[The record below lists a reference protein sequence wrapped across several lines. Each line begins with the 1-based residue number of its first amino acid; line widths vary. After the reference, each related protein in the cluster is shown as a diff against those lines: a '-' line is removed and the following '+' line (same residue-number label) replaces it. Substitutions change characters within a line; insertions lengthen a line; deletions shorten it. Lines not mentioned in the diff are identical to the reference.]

1 MNCPVCKADNPATSK
16 FCNECGIRLEFQCPY
31 CASPTAAGAKFCTEC
46 GSSLDFRCAQCNAVN
61 RQGAKFCQQCGV
73 RLVIQCF
80 TCGATTPPG
89 SRFCQQCGGRL
100 ERRCSGCGSPIVFGA
115 RFCNGCGM
123 ALVGTEVQTQPL
135 PLITLPSR
143 PAAAPPAPSAP
154 VAPAAAVAPPPIAVA
169 PPPSA
174 SAVQPP
180 PPIAPQPVAQAPVVV
195 PPPSVVE
202 APPVIEA
209 PVAAAPPPVVEA
221 PPVPPDV
228 ETPAAPA
235 PIVAPSPVIEPVV
248 AQAPVAAPAPAASPP
263 VAAPPVAAAAPAP
276 PIAVAPAEPEAPRKP
291 EDERRLVTVLFG
303 DVSGFTAMS
312 EKMDAE
318 EMKLIMDRCLKQLAD
333 QVFKFEGTVDKFEG
347 DLIMAVWGAPTA
359 HEDDAERAVLAALD
373 MQRILTEFSA
383 NLYRRRGFTLR
394 MRIGVN
400 TGEVISGVVAAG
412 RDKDYT
418 VMGDVVNTASRFEG
432 AAEVGTVMVG
442 EKTWQLTKH
451 LIEYEALEPITV
463 KGKVEPL
470 TVFKA
475 LSVRADRGLRRGV
488 AGLESPMVGRTGHL
502 VNLLAEYQ
510 AMVPTRQPHMATILG
525 VPGIGKSRLLAEYE
539 SALKLGGNEFTWCKG
554 RCVPYGQG
562 IAFYPLAEILKG
574 FLGIKESDSL
584 EYVQE
589 RLLDGIGEIVS
600 KARLG
605 QTIDP
610 SQVDAVVEVREEAR
624 QLAHRLGY
632 AIGVSYP
639 DADLQAIN
647 PANLKDELFWAWRRF
662 LSDWAS
668 IQPLVF
674 VVEDVHWADPVVLDL
689 VSSVSRSLDGAP
701 IQFLCLSRPEL
712 MEERPDW
719 ADAPNAMLIKI
730 DPLSLEQSIELVDNL
745 LSPNLLSRAWKER
758 VAKAASG
765 VPFFV
770 EEFLRTLIEEEQIHT
785 GAAGWGPKDAER
797 LPELPDSIFAT
808 LFSRLDRLPAGQKNL
823 LQRASVVGG
832 TFWDSS
838 LRYPQ
843 PALGSDGVAIGE
855 LQAKGWLEQHSESA
869 FLGDSEYGF
878 VNYMVRESAYKGL
891 TRTRRSQEHHR
902 VARWLEERVGD
913 RVEEFLELLAYHYGQ
928 GALQAIEDDESDNT
942 PVIKA
947 ISYGWRAAE
956 RSRMHHAFNEALTR
970 YDDTLRLVERLTGDP
985 SIDIDGRSPATIALD
1000 VLLARAQVKEPLGQY
1015 DAALADIDRALTEAI
1030 EQHLTAIQAQG
1041 YTLKARLQRLQAH
1054 SDDAADSVQ
1063 KAIGLYQLT
1072 HDTMGEAQALTIL
1085 GEIRSD
1091 KAELEA
1097 FESTMRQALVLAESS
1112 GVQWLEAR
1120 ALNLLGISCIYQGKM
1135 AEALEH
1141 LRGSRDLFQA
1151 TGDRRGI
1158 ATSLAT
1164 LGRVEHATGD
1174 STNAITHVEEAYA
1187 IFHEM
1192 GDQPMRVAS
1201 LVTLGQLHLE
1211 RGNLGPCRLYSQTAL
1226 ELAKTLGQ
1234 HAQAVRATLSLAQA
1248 EIAEGVGPNL
1258 VPQLLEARDLS
1269 QSTNQTAILPEV
1281 YRMLAQAEVALADP
1295 VEGERY
1301 ARLGREVVEAEDH
1314 YSQGTTWYAL
1324 ALTLAAQPGRDAE
1337 AEEAFHHAIECLE
1350 AADEAFEIGDSHL
1363 AYAVFLMAHD
1373 RPTEAMEHLVKAYE
1387 AFETLETKDRLARVE
1402 ELRARLEAMVTGA
1415 PEPATAAP
1423 EAPPAGVPVAEHG
1436 DTPAAPELPAAALV
1450 TASGPPGAEPPA
1462 DELVTA
1468 GGAAE
1473 PASPPHRTRRRK

>member
-61 RQGAKFCQQCGV
+61 RQGAKFCQSCGV
-73 RLVIQCF
+73 RLVTQCF

-89 SRFCQQCGGRL
+89 ARFCQQCGGRL
-100 ERRCSGCGSPIVFGA
+100 ERRCSECGSPIVYGA
-115 RFCNGCGM
+115 RFCNGCGA

-135 PLITLPSR
+135 PLITLPPR

-154 VAPAAAVAPPPIAVA
+154 VAPAAILAPPAPPPVA
-169 PPPSA
+169 SVPPPLA
-174 SAVQPP
+174 PAVQPP
-180 PPIAPQPVAQAPVVV
+180 PPIAPQPVAQAPVA
-195 PPPSVVE
+195 
-202 APPVIEA
+202 AP
-209 PVAAAPPPVVEA
+209 PPPVVEA
-221 PPVPPDV
+221 PPVV
-228 ETPAAPA
+228 ETP
-235 PIVAPSPVIEPVV
+235 VAE
-248 AQAPVAAPAPAASPP
+248 APVAAPEAQVAPPP
-263 VAAPPVAAAAPAP
+263 APIAAPPVAAAP
-276 PIAVAPAEPEAPRKP
+276 PPVATTAVPAEPEAPRRP

-312 EKMDAE
+312 EQMDAE

-373 MQRILTEFSA
+373 MQRILTEYSA
-383 NLYRRRGFTLR
+383 NLYKRRGFTLR

-418 VMGDVVNTASRFEG
+418 VMGDVVNTASRFES

-502 VNLLAEYQ
+502 VNLLADYQ
-510 AMVPTRQPHMATILG
+510 AMVTTRQPHMVTILG

-539 SALKLGGNEFTWCKG
+539 SSLKLGGHDFTWCKG

-584 EYVQE
+584 EYVQD
-589 RLLDGIGEIVS
+589 RLLDGIGDIVS

-605 QTIDP
+605 QTTDP
-610 SQVDAVVEVREEAR
+610 SQIDTVVEVREEAR

-632 AIGVSYP
+632 AIGVTYP
-639 DADLQAIN
+639 DADLKAIN

-674 VVEDVHWADPVVLDL
+674 VVEDVHWADQVVLDL
-689 VSSVSRSLDGAP
+689 VSSVSQSLDGAP

-712 MEERPDW
+712 MEDRPDW
-719 ADAPNAMLIKI
+719 ADAPNAMVIRI
-730 DPLSLEQSIELVDNL
+730 APLNTEQSIELVDNL
-745 LSPNLLSRAWKER
+745 LSPNLLSQAWKER

-770 EEFLRTLIEEEQIHT
+770 EEFLRTLIEEEQIHQSP
-785 GAAGWGPKDAER
+785 AGWGPRDAER

-808 LFSRLDRLPAGQKNL
+808 LFSRLDRLPAGEKSL
-823 LQRASVVGG
+823 LQRASVVGA
-832 TFWDSS
+832 TFWDTS

-843 PALGSDGVAIGE
+843 PALGSDGVALGE
-855 LQAKGWLEQHSESA
+855 LQAKGWLEQHEESA
-869 FLGDSEYGF
+869 FLGDTEYGF

-891 TRTRRSQEHHR
+891 TRARRSQEHHR
-902 VARWLEERVGD
+902 VARWLEGRLGD
-913 RVEEFLELLAYHYGQ
+913 RVEEFIELLAYHYGQ
-928 GALQAIEDDESDNT
+928 GALQAIEDDEDDNT
-942 PVIKA
+942 AVIKA

-970 YDDTLRLVERLTGDP
+970 YDDTLRLAERLAGDP
-985 SIDIDGRSPATIALD
+985 SIEIDGRTPATIALD

-1015 DAALADIDRALTEAI
+1015 DAALADIDRALAAAI
-1030 EQHLTAIQAQG
+1030 EQRLNGIQAQG

-1063 KAIGLYQLT
+1063 RAILLYQLT
-1072 HDTMGEAQALTIL
+1072 QDPKGEAQALTIL

-1097 FESTMRQALVLAESS
+1097 FESTMRQALVLARAS
-1112 GVQWLEAR
+1112 GVLWLEAR
-1120 ALNLLGISCIYQGKM
+1120 ALNLLGTACIYQGKM

-1141 LRGSRDLFQA
+1141 VRGSRDLFQA
-1151 TGDRRGI
+1151 TGDRRGL
-1158 ATSLAT
+1158 ATTLAT

-1174 STNAITHVEEAYA
+1174 STNAIGHVEEAYA

-1192 GDQPMRVAS
+1192 GDQPMRVAA
-1201 LVTLGQLHLE
+1201 LVTLAQVHLE

-1234 HAQAVRATLSLAQA
+1234 HAQAVRATLWLAQA

-1281 YRMLAQAEVALADP
+1281 YRLLAQAEVALEDP

-1324 ALTLAAQPGRDAE
+1324 ALTLAAQPDRDTE

-1350 AADEAFEIGDSHL
+1350 EADEAFEIGDSHL
-1363 AYAVFLMAHD
+1363 AYAVFLMAHG
-1373 RPTEAMEHLVKAYE
+1373 RLAEAMEHLVKAYE
-1387 AFETLETKDRLARVE
+1387 AFATLETKDRLARVE

-1415 PEPATAAP
+1415 PEPDAAAP
-1423 EAPPAGVPVAEHG
+1423 ESAAPAVPVAVRAG
-1436 DTPAAPELPAAALV
+1436 APAEPEAPATEPA
-1450 TASGPPGAEPPA
+1450 ASGPAASEPDA
-1462 DELVTA
+1462 AELVTA
-1468 GGAAE
+1468 GGAPE
-1473 PASPPHRTRRRK
+1473 PPSAPNRSRRRK